1 MRRLLLWAP
10 LALFAL
16 VFALVA
22 GGLIKPADRTI
33 HSAMV
38 GKSLPVI
45 DTKPLVPGKPGL
57 ATADFATGK
66 PRLLNIFASWCIP
79 CIAEA
84 PQLMKLK
91 QAGVEIDAVAIRDT
105 SEAMQAFLRQNGDP
119 YARIGDDPTGKA
131 QIALGSSGVPETF
144 LIDGKGRIVD
154 QHIGDIRAEDIPEI
168 LRKLEAAK

>member
-1 MRRLLLWAP
+1 MKRLLLWAP

-22 GGLIKPADRTI
+22 SGLIKPADRLV
-33 HSAMV
+33 HSAMI
-38 GKSLPVI
+38 G
-45 DTKPLVPGKPGL
+45 KPLPAIDMKPLLPTRPGI

-84 PQLMKLK
+84 PQLLALK
-91 QAGVEIDAVAIRDT
+91 QAGVEIDAIAIRDT
-105 SEAMQAFLRQNGDP
+105 PEAVQAFLQRNGDP
-119 YARIGDDPTGKA
+119 YVRIGDDPTGKA

-144 LIDGKGRIVD
+144 LIDGKGRIIE
-154 QHIGDIRAEDIPEI
+154 QHIGDIRADDVSDI

>member
-1 MRRLLLWAP
+1 MRRLLIWAP

-38 GKSLPVI
+38 GKPLPELALKPLLA
-45 DTKPLVPGKPGL
+45 TKPGIAGAELR
-57 ATADFATGK
+57 GK
-66 PRLLNIFASWCIP
+66 PRLLNVFASWCIP

-84 PQLMKLK
+84 PQLLKLR
-91 QAGVEIDAVAIRDT
+91 QAGVEIDAIAIRDT
-105 SEAMQAFLRQNGDP
+105 PDAVQAFLARNGDP

-144 LIDGKGRIVD
+144 LIDGQGKIID
-154 QHIGDIRAEDIPEI
+154 QHIGDIRADDIPGI
-168 LRKLEAAK
+168 LARLEAAK

>member
-1 MRRLLLWAP
+1 MRRLVVWAP
-10 LALFAL
+10 LVLFAL

-22 GGLIKPADRTI
+22 SGLIKPADRMV

-38 GKSLPVI
+38 GKPLPQMAMKPLLA
-45 DTKPLVPGKPGL
+45 TKPGI
-57 ATADFATGK
+57 ATTDFATGK
-66 PRLLNIFASWCIP
+66 PRLLNVFASWCIP

-84 PQLMKLK
+84 PQLLALK
-91 QAGVEIDAVAIRDT
+91 RAGVEIDAIAIRD
-105 SEAMQAFLRQNGDP
+105 SPEAVQDFLARNGDP

-154 QHIGDIRAEDIPEI
+154 QHIGDIRADDIPEI

>member
-1 MRRLLLWAP
+1 MKRVLIWAP
-10 LALFAL
+10 LVLFAA

-22 GGLIKPADRTI
+22 SGLLKPGDRLV

-38 GKSLPVI
+38 GKPLPQL
-45 DTKPLVPGKPGL
+45 DLKPLVPGKPGVK
-57 ATADFATGK
+57 TADFGNGK

-91 QAGVEIDAVAIRDT
+91 AAGIEIDAIAIRDT
-105 SEAMQAFLRQNGDP
+105 PDAVQAFLARNGDP
-119 YARIGDDPTGKA
+119 YARIGDDKA
-131 QIALGSSGVPETF
+131 SASQIALGSSGVPESF
-144 LIDGKGRIVD
+144 IIDSRGVIVD
-154 QHIGDIRAEDIPEI
+154 QHIGDIRADDVPEI